1 MYICPFKICVKI
13 PLNTFG
19 KRRRKSSKGIG
30 ENKRQDILITI
41 GYLVFYFSLIVCMD
55 NIEHFHYFSFSLF
68 IVYKV
73 IAVLAIIIMA
83 FFIFIYPFYCW
94 FNSWLTAFAST
105 KACKIIFTMFII
117 FLHSFYSS
125 FSSFTTACP
134 FTNTSKIAFTISF
147 IMFVASFCLSRLFTS
162 LLYREASFRTIA
174 FHYVNITVL

>member
-1 MYICPFKICVKI
+1 
-13 PLNTFG
+13 
-19 KRRRKSSKGIG
+19 
-30 ENKRQDILITI
+30 
-41 GYLVFYFSLIVCMD
+41 MD
-55 NIEHFHYFSFSLF
+55 NIEHFHYFSFSIF

-125 FSSFTTACP
+125 FSSLQLLVRSLIPQRLLLRFL
-134 FTNTSKIAFTISF
+134 SS
-147 IMFVASFCLSRLFTS
+147 CLFPPCVCHSCFTS